1 MSFYYATIN
10 TRNADGSLSSAFN
23 RVPFADWR
31 SNPYSPTGVTN
42 SWSPLQENNG
52 LGFLFR
58 QEHVTAHIGET
69 ARSFF
74 LGDEDI
80 CSRELDNPSYDY
92 AEEARLVLER
102 TNLLNEVS
110 KAEVELFDS
119 KLASL
124 VLLQVQYFI
133 RAGFSL
139 DSWEYI
145 LTDVCTVAAQYE
157 SVIVSWKEKV
167 RHNLIR
173 PTTWI
178 QDNLGVQ
185 TVESYRGP
193 NAEPGPIIANEWQPY
208 IRVVRSSISAVDLR
222 AYMRLLPH
230 LLNPSPLLFLDA
242 SC

>member
-1 MSFYYATIN
+1 MSSSYGTTN
-10 TRNADGSLSSAFN
+10 TRNADGGLSSTFN

-31 SNPYSPTGVTN
+31 SNPYYPTGVTN
-42 SWSPLQENNG
+42 SWRPLQENNG

-80 CSRELDNPSYDY
+80 CSRELDNPNYDY

-102 TNLLNEVS
+102 TNLLDEVS

-119 KLASL
+119 KLSSV
-124 VLLQVQYFI
+124 VLLQAQYFV

-145 LTDVCTVAAQYE
+145 LTDTCTIAAQYE

-178 QDNLGVQ
+178 QENLGEQ
-185 TVESYRGP
+185 IVESYRGP
-193 NAEPGPIIANEWQPY
+193 NAEPGPLNANEWQPY

-222 AYMRLLPH
+222 THIILPPTYSTLL
-230 LLNPSPLLFLDA
+230 LSLFLDA